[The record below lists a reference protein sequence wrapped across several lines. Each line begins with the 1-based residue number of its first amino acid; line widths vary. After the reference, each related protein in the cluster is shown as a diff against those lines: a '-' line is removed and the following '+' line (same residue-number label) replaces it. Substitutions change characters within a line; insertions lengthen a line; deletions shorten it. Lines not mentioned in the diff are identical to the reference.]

1 MITTQKE
8 RISTFIKYKKLSNR
22 EFETICGL
30 GNGFVSKIGKYIR
43 DTKLELISKSFP
55 ELSIKWVET
64 GVGEMIISKEYN
76 HQIKESKNSKEETPH
91 YEELVGRAIPHI
103 DITTASCG
111 LPNGFNTAITKED
124 CEKYIIPDLQG
135 CDFTIRAGGRSMINR
150 KVPERSINERDIV
163 GCRLIK
169 SRSHI
174 RWGEVYALATCDG
187 IIIKKI
193 KESTKEGYI
202 TCISFNTDDGYEP
215 YDIPV
220 DEIYDWALVVG
231 VVRVARWL

>member
-1 MITTQKE
+1 MDIKE
-8 RISTFIKYKKLSNR
+8 RFDAFIAYKGLSRRKFQEAIDVSNSYIQNISKGIS
-22 EFETICGL
+22 
-30 GNGFVSKIGKYIR
+30 SKI
-43 DTKLELISKSFP
+43 LNSISIQYP
-55 ELSIKWVET
+55 ELNKEWLLT
-64 GVGEMIISKEYN
+64 GVGEMLISNEYNLQKKEY
-76 HQIKESKNSKEETPH
+76 KNPKEETSH

-103 DITTASCG
+103 DVITASCG
-111 LPNGFNTAITKED
+111 LPNGFNIAITKEG

-150 KVPERSINERDIV
+150 SVPERSINDRDIV
-163 GCRLIK
+163 GCRIVK

-187 IIIKKI
+187 VIIKKI
-193 KESTKEGYI
+193 KESKEEGCI
-202 TCISFNTDDGYEP
+202 TCVSFNADDGYEP